1 VSRSKI
7 KFEHHEFFKAPE
19 MTRDDFGSNAETA
32 YFDGQCPLCT
42 REIQFYRRQRGAE
55 NVNWIDVTKVDLLD
69 LPFGLTQEDAL
80 ARFHIVNFK
89 GQLVSGGEAF
99 SALWLSLPAFRWAGK
114 FFQINFFASLL
125 ETMYKIFLPCRPL
138 LQRYMPKLPNQ
149 LDKDPQDCETDR

>member
-1 VSRSKI
+1 MK
-7 KFEHHEFFKAPE
+7 FFKATE
-19 MTRDDFGSNAETA
+19 MTPDDFGSNAETV
-32 YFDGQCPLCT
+32 YFDGQCPICT
-42 REIQFYRRQRGAE
+42 REIQFYRRQRGAD
-55 NVNWIDVTKVDLLD
+55 NVNWIDVTKVGLLD
-69 LPFGLTQEDAL
+69 LPFGLTQDEAL